1 MFLQLFMLKLAD
13 EMAWILTRRHVECLR
28 EHESGAALRSGKRAR
43 HERSRSEHMPLQIGT
58 SAALSTLQCS
68 EYTQA
73 FMHAVRRDTR
83 IRA

>member
-1 MFLQLFMLKLAD
+1 MILQLFMLMLAD
-13 EMAWILTRRHVECLR
+13 EMAWILPRKHVECLR

-43 HERSRSEHMPLQIGT
+43 HERSRSEPMPQQIGT

-73 FMHAVRRDTR
+73 FMHAVRRDTE
-83 IRA
+83 IKA